1 MGLVV
6 ITGGIG
12 SGKST
17 VLARFAWL
25 GGVTLDAD
33 ALVHALYAPGNPLL
47 AEFRERWGSRVFT
60 AGGGIDRK
68 VLAGIVFSDP
78 AEVSWL
84 NARIHPLVCAQIQQA
99 VARTAGAVYCAVP
112 LWHESGWQE
121 AEAVVSVWCDP
132 ETQVRRLQA
141 RGWSLAEIEARLRHQ
156 LSMDEKL
163 RRSDLAVISR
173 CSMATLH
180 RQCDVIYR
188 MFS

>member
-17 VLARFAWL
+17 VLARFGWL

-33 ALVHALYAPGNPLL
+33 VLVHALYAPGTPLL
-47 AEFRERWGSRVFT
+47 AEFRERWGERIFT
-60 AGGGIDRK
+60 ADGRLDRK
-68 VLAGIVFSDP
+68 ALAGMVFSDP
-78 AEVSWL
+78 DEVAWL
-84 NARIHPLVCAQIQQA
+84 NTRIHPLVRAQIEQT

-121 AEAVVSVWCDP
+121 AATVISVWCDA
-132 ETQVRRLQA
+132 ETQTRRLQA
-141 RGWSLAEIEARLRHQ
+141 RGWSLAEIESRRRYQ

-163 RRSDLAVISR
+163 RRSDFGVISC
-173 CSMATLH
+173 CSMANLH
-180 RQCDVIYR
+180 RQCDVIFR